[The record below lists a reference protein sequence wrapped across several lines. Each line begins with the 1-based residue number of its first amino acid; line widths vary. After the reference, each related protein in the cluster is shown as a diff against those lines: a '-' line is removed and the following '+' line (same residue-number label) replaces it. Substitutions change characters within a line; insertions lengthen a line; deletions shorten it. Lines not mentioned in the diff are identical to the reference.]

1 MKRLTSNKKVS
12 EMNMYELA
20 HNACY
25 AKDGK
30 ARNRDFENDFDARE
44 LTIKL
49 LEKYA
54 DIPNEFTCD
63 DDFDEFMLDALQYGT
78 DSILGLIAVFYKDM
92 WAMADLREVLKG
104 YEDLEEQ
111 GKLLKLPCV
120 VGDDVWYIS
129 EKVEKQGRKKI
140 EVPFVDK
147 GTVDNITLGHM
158 MLPQIT
164 VCNNENVW
172 TTFDSVEDFGKT
184 VFLTQQEAERVLAE
198 MEGKNEGE

>member
-1 MKRLTSNKKVS
+1 MKRLTKRIGKSIDFSDDIVS
-12 EMNMYELA
+12 KYIKR
-20 HNACY
+20 H
-25 AKDGK
+25 KIGV
-30 ARNRDFENDFDARE
+30 RE
-44 LTIKL
+44 LFEKL
-49 LEKYA
+49 AE
-54 DIPNEFTCD
+54 
-63 DDFDEFMLDALQYGT
+63 
-78 DSILGLIAVFYKDM
+78 
-92 WAMADLREVLKG
+92 

-140 EVPFVDK
+140 EVPFVDN

-158 MLPQIT
+158 MIPKIT
-164 VCNNENVW
+164 VCNKENVW

-198 MEGKNEGE
+198 MEEKNDGK

>member
-44 LTIKL
+44 LIIKL

-92 WAMADLREVLKG
+92 WAMADLREVLKE